1 MFRIL
6 VDPPAPPHIQNMSNP
21 DNQPSS
27 EQFEIS
33 ARAALARIPNDFAD
47 KLAGVVLTVEEFATP
62 EQLASVDLQNR
73 WDLTGL
79 YEGTPLTEQSIWDH
93 APFPPKIS
101 LFRQPLLKEMRETG
115 VSFEDLVR
123 HVVVHE
129 AGHHFGLSDEDMHAL
144 EDAASH

>member
-6 VDPPAPPHIQNMSNP
+6 VEPPVPPHIQEMASP
-21 DNQPSS
+21 DTQPSS

-33 ARAALARIPNDFAD
+33 ARAALARIPPEFGD

-62 EQLASVDLQNR
+62 KQLASVGLLNR

-79 YEGTPLTEQSIWDH
+79 YEGTPLTEQSVWDH
-93 APFPPKIS
+93 APFPPMIS
-101 LFRQPLLKEMRETG
+101 LFRQPLLREMRDTG

-144 EDAASH
+144 EQSASR